1 MAAVTTAQERDVVL
15 RSRRSVGSTLLETS
29 RHRRYICHS
38 MPLESRVYHKVLEI
52 EGRLMW

>member
-1 MAAVTTAQERDVVL
+1 MTTAQERDVVL